1 MSESVATVGT
11 PGGLPRLG
19 RRVDAA
25 LEGLLDEELRG
36 VPEVAAAAVR
46 YAVLGP
52 GKRIRPL
59 LLLGARRAAGAELS
73 SGAERLACSVEL
85 VHAYSLVHDDLPCMD
100 DDVLRRGRPT
110 LHVRFGVP
118 VAVGAG
124 AALMP
129 LAVRAVLTGAGD
141 LGLDGSAADRLVAI
155 LARASGGSGM
165 VGGQLR
171 DLQAEGRPVD
181 RDELEDIHRGK
192 TAALIAASVRMGA
205 VSAGAPPPMEERLA
219 RFGRHLGLAF
229 QAVDDILDVTADAEQ
244 LGKKGGRDR
253 DLGKATYPSVLGLE
267 RATAAARSFANRARS
282 ELEGIGRTE
291 LLEDVVSFVVERE
304 R

>member
-1 MSESVATVGT
+1 MPEPKAALGT
-11 PGGLPRLG
+11 PGSLSELG
-19 RRVDAA
+19 RRIDAA
-25 LEGLLDEELRG
+25 LERLLDEELRG
-36 VPEVAAAAVR
+36 VPGRGAAAVR
-46 YAVLGP
+46 HAVLGP

-59 LLLGARRAAGAELS
+59 LLLGGRRAAGGDLS
-73 SGAERLACSVEL
+73 TGAERLACSVEL

-129 LAVRAVLTGAGD
+129 LAVRAVLASTEE
-141 LGLDGSAADRLVAI
+141 LGLDGATARRLVEI

-181 RDELEDIHRGK
+181 RGELEAIHRGK
-192 TAALIAASVRMGA
+192 TAALIAAAVRMGA
-205 VSAGAPPPMEERLA
+205 VSAGAASPLEERLD

-229 QAVDDILDVTADAEQ
+229 QAVDDILDETADVEQ

-267 RATAAARSFANRARS
+267 RATAAARSFAEAARS